1 MTLFHI
7 QISKKLFKKSC
18 CFFLISV
25 LFWNCGENKIEETD
39 RPLNDSTA
47 IEKVMDRFDLN
58 VQYYD
63 GKFWLMVDKG
73 AKILVYKE
81 DEKLKEFTL
90 SDIRYGMGHFYIT
103 GGGFSTGFLLDQ
115 NQLVCF
121 QHTPNQL
128 KFVDI
133 FSGQLKQTK
142 ELELNLKGKSKYIGP
157 SDRKNAL
164 IQIIDKEEPKK
175 LVLAN
180 LNIDKND
187 IDIILSEDKAFSS
200 EDVLIKVFGPK
211 IYILPQQTLKMWVFD
226 KNSGEF
232 LNAID
237 LPAFSI
243 REYRERP
250 KFDAENPFK
259 WLELTPLE
267 RMQYKED
274 KYIDFF
280 VNDGLLYLAHLIY
293 SRDGEDSGSVGFYWS
308 EIDLVS
314 EKQVV
319 GSFLD
324 QQFIGFDGNGNFF
337 ILKDDPLKII
347 IQPVS
352 EVSLQFD

>member
-1 MTLFHI
+1 MTPFHI
-7 QISKKLFKKSC
+7 QILKKLFRKSC
-18 CFFLISV
+18 CFFLICV
-25 LFWNCGENKIEETD
+25 IFWNCGGKKIEETD
-39 RPLNDSTA
+39 KPLNDSTA
-47 IEKVMDRFDLN
+47 IEEVMDRFDLN

-142 ELELNLKGKSKYIGP
+142 ELELNLKGKLKYIGL

-164 IQIIDKEEPKK
+164 IQILDEEKPNK
-175 LVLAN
+175 LILAN

-187 IDIILSEDKAFSS
+187 IDIILSEDKEFSS
-200 EDVLIKVFGPK
+200 EDVLIKVFGSK
-211 IYILPQQTLKMWVFD
+211 IFVLPQKTLKMLVFD
-226 KNSGEF
+226 KNSGEL
-232 LNAID
+232 LNKIN
-237 LPAFSI
+237 LPAFSE
-243 REYRERP
+243 REYKERP
-250 KFDAENPFK
+250 KYDAENPFK
-259 WLELTPLE
+259 WLELTPIE

-280 VNDGLLYLAHLIY
+280 VKDGLVYLAHLIY
-293 SRDGEDSGSVGFYWS
+293 SRDGEDSGTVGFYWS
-308 EIDLVS
+308 EIDLIS
-314 EKQVV
+314 EEQVV

-324 QQFIGFDGNGNFF
+324 HQFIGFDGSGNFF
-337 ILKDDPLKII
+337 ILKDAPHKII

-352 EVSLQFD
+352 EVSLLFD

>member
-1 MTLFHI
+1 MIPFLT
-7 QISKKLFKKSC
+7 QISKKLFRKSC
-18 CFFLISV
+18 CFFLTSV
-25 LFWNCGENKIEETD
+25 IFWNCGENKIEEND
-39 RPLNDSTA
+39 RPLNDSTI

-58 VQYYD
+58 VQYHD

-73 AKILVYKE
+73 AKVLVYKE

-142 ELELNLKGKSKYIGP
+142 ALELNLKGKLKYIAP
-157 SDRKNAL
+157 LDRKNAL
-164 IQIIDKEEPKK
+164 IQIIDKEEPNR
-175 LVLAN
+175 LVVAK
-180 LNIDKND
+180 LNIDTNHSD
-187 IDIILSEDKAFSS
+187 LFLSENLEFSS
-200 EDVLIKVFGPK
+200 EDVIIKVFGKK
-211 IYILPQQTLKMWVFD
+211 IYVLPQQTLKMWVFD
-226 KNSGEF
+226 KNSGEL
-232 LNAID
+232 LNRIN
-237 LPAFSI
+237 LPALSI
-243 REYRERP
+243 REYKERP
-250 KFDAENPFK
+250 KFDTENPFK

-267 RMQYKED
+267 RIQYKED

-280 VNDGLLYLAHLIY
+280 VKDGLLYLAHLIY

-308 EIDLVS
+308 EIDLES
-314 EKQVV
+314 GEQVE
-319 GSFLD
+319 GTFLN

-337 ILKDDPLKII
+337 ILKNDPIRII

-352 EVSLQFD
+352 EVSLLFD